1 MTGRMTMRIGT
12 MIAKTTEMAI
22 ATEIAGS
29 VLLLLL
35 GN

>member
-1 MTGRMTMRIGT
+1 MAGIVTMRIGT
-12 MIAKTTEMAI
+12 MIAMTTKMVI

-29 VLLLLL
+29 VPLLIL